1 MSNKPNLSFWQI
13 WNMSFGFLGIQYGF
27 GLQQANM
34 SPIYRYLGA
43 DEASIPGLWLA
54 GPLTGLLL
62 QPIIGALSDKSWSPK
77 WGRRKPY
84 VFIGAIVGS
93 IAMILMPNSTS
104 VMMAACLMWLLDAG
118 LNSSMEPFRA
128 FVGDMLN
135 DKQRPTGF
143 SVQSFMVG
151 FGQTLANLMPFILPI
166 IGFSMAAA
174 AECDAVSGSIP
185 DSVRYPFY
193 IGAAAILLTVFWT
206 MRTTQEYPPENEDY
220 KKEHVFSETQLK
232 NINFWHLAMTVGTGL
247 FAALFAF
254 RLGYLGKVNEYISSM
269 KLAKWNE
276 TLASLKTNFASV
288 AKFDSLNE
296 GFVKI
301 GASHDKLGELSTA
314 MKCAGADST
323 QFAELT
329 KPFVAYSK
337 DISGFSPVGEQ
348 YSSFM
353 MHGLQNGLIWGVA
366 IALGLYLILK
376 LSVFKEILSSL
387 SEMPTVMKQLWWVK
401 FFTWYGLPLMW
412 QYLSLAVA
420 KYAFNAPSP
429 DANLAG
435 FQEGSKWGGLCF
447 AMFSIT
453 CFIISIFMPRIS
465 EKIGSHRT
473 THAAFLSI
481 GAIGFFLTLL
491 PVDNMNYIGT
501 LDFGRWGQLVF
512 TSGKLLYLSAMAL
525 IGLAWGSI
533 MSMPYLMLASSVK
546 GEKMGV
552 YMGIFNGFIC
562 VPQFIGMLT
571 VPLFY
576 KSILGDDPR
585 NALVLAGICLLL
597 AAASCFLVT
606 ENKSGEAVG

>member
-1 MSNKPNLSFWQI
+1 MASQLLDSDLAKSSSSEINKPNLSFWNI

-93 IAMILMPNSTS
+93 IAMILMPNSSS
-104 VMMAACLMWLLDAG
+104 VLMAACLMWLLDAG

-135 DKQRPTGF
+135 DKQRPLGF
-143 SVQSFMVG
+143 SIQSFMVG
-151 FGQTLANLMPFILPI
+151 FGQTLANLMAKILPFILPLFGI
-166 IGFSMAAA
+166 SMAMSS
-174 AECDAVSGSIP
+174 EEGLLSNGIP
-185 DSVRYPFY
+185 NSVRFPFY
-193 IGAAAILLTVFWT
+193 IGAAAILLTIFWT
-206 MRTTQEYPPENEDY
+206 MYTTKEYPPVNEDY
-220 KKEHVFSETQLK
+220 KKPHVFTDEQKK
-232 NINFWHLAMTVGTGL
+232 NINFWHLALTICSAIMGGL
-247 FAALFAF
+247 FAARTGGAITGLLWAGGVFAVM
-254 RLGYLGKVNEYISSM
+254 Y
-269 KLAKWNE
+269 
-276 TLASLKTNFASV
+276 
-288 AKFDSLNE
+288 
-296 GFVKI
+296 
-301 GASHDKLGELSTA
+301 
-314 MKCAGADST
+314 
-323 QFAELT
+323 
-329 KPFVAYSK
+329 
-337 DISGFSPVGEQ
+337 
-348 YSSFM
+348 
-353 MHGLQNGLIWGVA
+353 GV
-366 IALGLYLILK
+366 LWLP
-376 LSVFKEILSSL
+376 VFKEILASL
-387 SEMPTVMKQLWWVK
+387 SEMPKVMRQLWWVK

-429 DANLAG
+429 EVNADG
-435 FQEGSKWGGLCF
+435 FKEGTEWGGLCF

-453 CFIISIFMPRIS
+453 CFVISIFIPMIV
-465 EKIGSHRT
+465 KLIGSRRA
-473 THAAFLSI
+473 THAVFLTI
-481 GAIGFFLTLL
+481 GALGFFMMLMSN
-491 PVDNMNYIGT
+491 DKYIY
-501 LDFGRWGQLVF
+501 LV
-512 TSGKLLYLSAMAL
+512 GMGVV
-525 IGLAWGSI
+525 GLAWGSI

-546 GEKMGV
+546 GERMGV

-585 NALVLAGICLLL
+585 NALVLAGVCLLL
-597 AAASCFLVT
+597 AGASCFLVDET
-606 ENKSGEAVG
+606 K

>member
-62 QPIIGALSDKSWSPK
+62 QPIIGTLSDKSWSPR

-93 IAMILMPNSTS
+93 IAMILMPNSSS
-104 VMMAACLMWLLDAG
+104 VLMAACLMWLLDAG

-135 DKQRPTGF
+135 NEQRPTGF

-151 FGQTLANLMPFILPI
+151 FGQTMANLMPFILPL
-166 IGFSMAAA
+166 IGITMAMTAD
-174 AECDAVSGSIP
+174 AETLSNGIP
-185 DSVRYPFY
+185 NSVRFPFY
-193 IGAAAILLTVFWT
+193 IGAAAILGTIFWT
-206 MRTTQEYPPENEDY
+206 MYTTKEYPPENDDY
-220 KKEHVFSETQLK
+220 KKAVVFTAEQDK
-232 NINFWHLAMTVGTGL
+232 KIAFWHNSISICAGIMGAL
-247 FAALFAF
+247 FAA
-254 RLGYLGKVNEYISSM
+254 RSSDTTTG
-269 KLAKWNE
+269 LVW
-276 TLASLKTNFASV
+276 
-288 AKFDSLNE
+288 
-296 GFVKI
+296 
-301 GASHDKLGELSTA
+301 GAGIF
-314 MKCAGADST
+314 GA
-323 QFAELT
+323 
-329 KPFVAYSK
+329 
-337 DISGFSPVGEQ
+337 
-348 YSSFM
+348 
-353 MHGLQNGLIWGVA
+353 
-366 IALGLYLILK
+366 LYLLLK
-376 LSVFKEILSSL
+376 LTVFKSILASL

-429 DANLAG
+429 EVNKIG
-435 FQEGSKWGGLCF
+435 FEEGTKWGGLCF

-453 CFIISIFMPRIS
+453 CAIISMLMPRIV
-465 EKIGSHRT
+465 KMIGSSRQ
-473 THAAFLSI
+473 THALFLTI
-481 GAIGFFLTLL
+481 GAIGFFSTLL
-491 PVDNMNYIGT
+491 SNDKYVY
-501 LDFGRWGQLVF
+501 LV
-512 TSGKLLYLSAMAL
+512 GMGL

-533 MSMPYLMLASSVK
+533 MSMPYLMLANAVK
-546 GEKMGV
+546 GERMGV

-571 VPLFY
+571 VPIFY
-576 KSILGDDPR
+576 KSVLGDDPR
-585 NALVLAGICLLL
+585 NALVLAGVCLLC
-597 AAASCFLVT
+597 AAGSCFLVSETKGET
-606 ENKSGEAVG
+606 ETEFVGGGGGH